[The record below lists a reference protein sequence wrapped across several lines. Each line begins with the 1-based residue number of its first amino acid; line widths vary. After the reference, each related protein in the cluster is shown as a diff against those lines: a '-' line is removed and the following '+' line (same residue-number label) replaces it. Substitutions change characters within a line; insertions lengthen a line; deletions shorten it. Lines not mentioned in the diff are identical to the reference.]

1 MMMGWRGASRFK
13 EEEVFSLIFRDK
25 LVNPGGYLNFL
36 TQKVLNW
43 YFWLLRSTVAIQDAD
58 LGTVRSL
65 LGSGK
70 AGVLATPHTILLPV
84 VLAMRGMPATF
95 LASQSRDGSLIAGV
109 LQRQGFGVVRGS
121 SSRGGVAGLAA
132 MARALKPGQA
142 VGLTFDGPKGP
153 PLQAKKG
160 IGLLAARAPESSFA
174 VLVKFRPRFFGLW
187 RGYVNLGSWDRFH
200 LLLPFASLEIECV
213 QLGTAVS
220 GLKTEDFQIAALLEL
235 ERLTQ
240 ERYGALYTH

>member
-1 MMMGWRGASRFK
+1 
-13 EEEVFSLIFRDK
+13 
-25 LVNPGGYLNFL
+25 
-36 TQKVLNW
+36 
-43 YFWLLRSTVAIQDAD
+43 
-58 LGTVRSL
+58 
-65 LGSGK
+65 
-70 AGVLATPHTILLPV
+70 
-84 VLAMRGMPATF
+84 MRGIPATF

-109 LQRQGFGVVRGS
+109 LERHGFGVVRGS

-187 RGYVNLGSWDRFH
+187 RGYVNLGSWDRVH
-200 LLLPFASLEIECV
+200 LLLPFAALEIECV
-213 QLGTAVS
+213 RLGTADS
-220 GLKTEDFQIAALLEL
+220 GLNSEDFQVSALLEL
-235 ERLTQ
+235 ERCARD
-240 ERYGALYTH
+240 RYGALYPQ